1 MKMKK
6 IMAVLASMVML
17 MSAVSCQNG
26 KKETDS
32 SESGN
37 DIVSDE
43 AQAVK
48 LNNLMTETERSR
60 VKVGELTLLDED
72 EPQTQTES
80 TGKVQLYIGNV
91 DD

>member
-37 DIVSDE
+37 AIVSDE